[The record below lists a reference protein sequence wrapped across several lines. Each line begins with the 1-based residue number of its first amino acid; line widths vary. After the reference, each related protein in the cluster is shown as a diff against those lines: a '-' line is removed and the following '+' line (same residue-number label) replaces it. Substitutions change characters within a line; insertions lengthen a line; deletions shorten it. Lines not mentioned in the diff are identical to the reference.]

1 MNSSEKSR
9 QQKRQHLLWQNRA
22 TIGGLFLS
30 RKYTIYTPNCP
41 FALCAGTK
49 KVGETQGV

>member
-1 MNSSEKSR
+1 M
-9 QQKRQHLLWQNRA
+9 
-22 TIGGLFLS
+22 S

-49 KVGETQGV
+49 KLVKHKEFENFIIN